1 MGYDESRFIGRFEVS
16 PPTLPAVS
24 QVFTASGHV
33 VTTTHTAPNIIPV
46 GDAVVVLGGV
56 AQVDVAGT
64 SQGYII
70 NLQSGTTVLA
80 TSSAVNTAGS
90 AAAFTSVNSTS
101 SIPAAGA
108 ISISVTGTGTASAT
122 QTTPVLRLN
131 VSMRMQ
137 FV

>member
-1 MGYDESRFIGRFEVS
+1 MGYDESRFIGRFEVT

-24 QVFTASGHV
+24 QVFTASGHI
-33 VTTTHTAPNIIPV
+33 VTTTHTAPNLIPV

-56 AQVDVAGT
+56 AQVDVVGT

-90 AAAFTSVNSTS
+90 AAGFTSVNTS

-108 ISISVTGTGTASAT
+108 ITISVTGTGTASAT

>member
-1 MGYDESRFIGRFEVS
+1 MGYDEARFIGRFEVS

-33 VTTTHTAPNIIPV
+33 VTTTHTAPNLIPV
-46 GDAVVVLGGV
+46 GDAVIVLGGV

-64 SQGYII
+64 SSGYVV

-80 TSSAVNTAGS
+80 TASAVNTAGS
-90 AAAFTSVNSTS
+90 GAAFASVNTS
-101 SIPAAGA
+101 SIPAAGV
-108 ISISVTGTGTASAT
+108 ISVSVTGTGTASAT

-131 VSMRMQ
+131 IAMKAQ

>member
-1 MGYDESRFIGRFEVS
+1 MGYDEPRFIGRYEVS

-33 VTTTHTAPNIIPV
+33 VTTTHTAPNLIPV
-46 GDAVVVLGGV
+46 GDAVIVLGGV

-64 SQGYII
+64 SSGYIV
-70 NLQSGTTVLA
+70 NLQSGTLVLA

-90 AAAFTSVNSTS
+90 GAAFASVNTS
-101 SIPAAGA
+101 AIAANGV

-131 VSMRMQ
+131 VSVKNQ

>member
-64 SQGYII
+64 SQGYIV

-90 AAAFTSVNSTS
+90 GAAFTNVNTS

-108 ISISVTGTGTASAT
+108 ITVSVTGTGTASAT